1 MITKLEITDIK
12 DCFELIYFHP
22 IDRIHFKNLGWSK
35 NQMISQFKKNS
46 NLAFGCFDNDKLV
59 GFLIGDLIFIEK
71 VSEYEILLIYVK
83 KSYRRRGLAN
93 LLINHLSAS
102 KYILKLKKIFLEV
115 LDDNIPAINLYKK
128 NNFNLINIRKNYY
141 LINKKNINALCY
153 AKIISK

>member
-83 KSYRRRGLAN
+83 KSYRRKGLAN